1 MANNKAKLS
10 KEFDF
15 VNFEDE
21 PEKDKKD
28 IVSNYY
34 EYDKTTI
41 ETYRINRLLSIDPI
55 LNEKISEEL
64 NFKFKDK
71 WDPLTG
77 IRTTIDEIG
86 PLCFNAGNVY
96 KFYMKNRT
104 NGLWN
109 PPTNDNTGYFQ
120 GYYGDLVG
128 SGINININSRGS
140 FPEKYLFRLP
150 IVDCYL
156 SKNHNHSL
164 VTMGPILS
172 DAEINE
178 IDYII
183 AYKST
188 LKNQLKLSL
197 IKKWYD
203 KAITDDIDYNKLR
216 NKYNLIS
223 ERDIKDKY
231 NRKYVDKLVAVKFY
245 L

>member
-1 MANNKAKLS
+1 MAKADS
-10 KEFDF
+10 FDF

-21 PEKDKKD
+21 PEEKPI
-28 IVSNYY
+28 IVNSYY
-34 EYDKTTI
+34 EYDKTTT

-55 LNEKISEEL
+55 LNEKIREEL
-64 NFKFKDK
+64 IFKFKDK

-77 IRTTIDEIG
+77 NRTNIDEIG
-86 PLCFNAGNVY
+86 PLCFHAVNLY
-96 KFYMKNRT
+96 IFYMKNRT

-109 PPTNDNTGYFQ
+109 PPTNDNTGYYQ

-128 SGINININSRGS
+128 SGINININNRGS

-156 SKNHNHSL
+156 TKNHNHSL

-172 DAEINE
+172 DDEINE
-178 IDYII
+178 IDNII
-183 AYKST
+183 IHKST
-188 LKNQLKLSL
+188 YKNQLKLSL

-203 KAITDDIDYNKLR
+203 KAITDVIDYNKLR

-223 ERDIKDKY
+223 DRDIKDKY
-231 NRKYVDKLVAVKFY
+231 NKKYVDKLVAVKFY